1 MKNEILK
8 IDLSNDWIVHTNINR
23 ELLKKYL
30 KYPVRLKC
38 EILLLCMEGEIE
50 GTINTN
56 LITARP
62 NDLVILTQGKR
73 LANSQNRNEFGIPY
87 SGILSTIHGT
97 A

>member
-50 GTINTN
+50 ATINTN

-62 NDLVILTQGKR
+62 NDLVILTPGSILQIHR
-73 LANSQNRNEFGIPY
+73 IETNSEFH
-87 SGILSTIHGT
+87 ILGFSQQYMDTS
-97 A
+97 